1 MVYCSDH
8 RNNLTTNLSAER
20 FRESVVYILVLNSVT
35 STPQWI
41 HQPEPRD
48 MHDVCVIVCKC
59 AYIVLYNSKAFHSPD
74 LFATLS

>member
-1 MVYCSDH
+1 MHTPALALIESYLPD
-8 RNNLTTNLSAER
+8 
-20 FRESVVYILVLNSVT
+20 RECCLLVLNSVT

-41 HQPEPRD
+41 RQQLEPHD